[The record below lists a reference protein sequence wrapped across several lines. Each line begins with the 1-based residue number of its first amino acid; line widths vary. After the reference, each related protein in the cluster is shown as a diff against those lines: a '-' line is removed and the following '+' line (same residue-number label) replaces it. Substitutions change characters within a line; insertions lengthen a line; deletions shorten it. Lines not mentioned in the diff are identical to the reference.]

1 MYSKYNYYDWFA
13 KYHLFISVSN
23 SLWIW
28 PLPNTYMYND
38 IHCNVWCDVLG
49 FCFHHW
55 LIVTCTCEYLMNLFT
70 ALQSLLYIY
79 MYIFCMYLNLKAMPE
94 VYCTCVH
101 LLLTCVCGFY
111 HCCILYSTCTCI
123 QKHTYICTLIL
134 YIHVLYVA
142 SVLARFT
149 VKGVLFVSL
158 WDIFHANKR
167 EKSFMWWIFKN
178 TCEHERACY
187 CTCIMLPWQFFPRG

>member
-1 MYSKYNYYDWFA
+1 MWCFGI
-13 KYHLFISVSN
+13 LFS
-23 SLWIW
+23 
-28 PLPNTYMYND
+28 PLTDCYMYVWVFNEPFYSLAESTVH
-38 IHCNVWCDVLG
+38 IHVHIVYVSKPQGYAWGVL
-49 FCFHHW
+49 
-55 LIVTCTCEYLMNLFT
+55 Y
-70 ALQSLLYIY
+70 
-79 MYIFCMYLNLKAMPE
+79 
-94 VYCTCVH
+94 VH